1 MFDKFMRMFRG
12 VSSGHGVSDDR
23 SADAMFSLC
32 MGELPMLI
40 LCRDAN
46 GWTLRYTEQFKSQN
60 RVSPLVPFPD
70 VEKVYQSKEIWP
82 FFAVRIPSIARP
94 EIQQTVR
101 REKLDYSDVAAML
114 SRFGKRSIADPFEL
128 RPQSVGGH
136 QVPAM

>member
-1 MFDKFMRMFRG
+1 MRMFRG

-23 SADAMFSLC
+23 SADAVFLLC

-40 LCRDAN
+40 LSRDAT
-46 GWTLRYTEQFKSQN
+46 GWSLRYTDEFKTQD

-70 VEKVYQSKEIWP
+70 VEKVYRSKEIWP

-94 EIQQTVR
+94 EIQRTVR
-101 REKLDYSDVAAML
+101 SEQLDYSDVAAML

-128 RPQSVGGH
+128 RPQPVGGRR
-136 QVPAM
+136 VAAM